1 MLPNIPRNAVKHSGE
16 CPQRLKGM
24 RKQGQFKISG
34 NLEYRILHGICSRRQ
49 VNNEAAEA
57 RSSYKKSYFWWFRN
71 SACGDWTGSNRTE
84 KDRGRVHPGGKG
96 GKGRGVVVW
105 FRVRGATWTN
115 DWTIECWF
123 YWFLFHVWFSVLVK
137 GNGIEFKDKTMSP
150 CFREVKCLSGLK
162 LCLVG
167 NFQIHF

>member
-24 RKQGQFKISG
+24 RKQGQFKISE

-57 RSSYKKSYFWWFRN
+57 RSNYKKSYFWWFRN

-84 KDRGRVHPGGKG
+84 HPGGKVVYILG
-96 GKGRGVVVW
+96 EREERGEEWWCDFVCVERLGLMIGLLNVG
-105 FRVRGATWTN
+105 FI
-115 DWTIECWF
+115 DF
-123 YWFLFHVWFSVLVK
+123 FSTC
-137 GNGIEFKDKTMSP
+137 G
-150 CFREVKCLSGLK
+150 
-162 LCLVG
+162 
-167 NFQIHF
+167 FQY